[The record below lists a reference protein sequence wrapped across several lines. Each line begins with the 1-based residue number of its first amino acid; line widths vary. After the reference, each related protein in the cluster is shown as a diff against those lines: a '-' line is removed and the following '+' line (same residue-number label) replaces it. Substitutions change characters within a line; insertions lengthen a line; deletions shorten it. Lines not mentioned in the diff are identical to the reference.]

1 VCNSAFFATSTAAP
15 INLCSKF
22 VPFSMVK
29 NIAPD
34 FAEELKTRAYGS
46 TTSSSYAQ
54 FVDYEDAYFGVI
66 FAFPNRIHL

>member
-1 VCNSAFFATSTAAP
+1 
-15 INLCSKF
+15 
-22 VPFSMVK
+22 MVK

-34 FAEELKTRAYGS
+34 FQKNLKHAHTDQRP
-46 TTSSSYAQ
+46 SSSYAQ